1 MTVAELRALL
11 RDFPDHYNVFVPGK
25 NGSIAEPSIRAGI
38 ANTAKPG
45 EPARFVML
53 ERKDRT

>member
-1 MTVAELRALL
+1 VTVAELRALL

-25 NGSIAEPSIRAGI
+25 NGSVALPIVRASK
-38 ANTAKPG
+38 ANTIVPG
-45 EPARFVML
+45 QPIHFVMI